1 MATML
6 TTSAVCL
13 LIQEFMIYK
22 KRQNMVQDL
31 IDQEVEFHEI
41 TEELKKFKQSNLAN
55 SETLSNQKEYDL
67 VVEP

>member
-1 MATML
+1 ML